1 LRILFLANR
10 ACVLVIVPPPRL
22 AFPVRPCFRA
32 RFPENVTFKIGL
44 GSLPNCS
51 DLFFALVLDT
61 VEALLQFP
69 RLFCSASLAILFE
82 ADFDDSWIRRPANQN
97 SYHQYFPRLDSDML
111 YILAEEIKK

>member
-1 LRILFLANR
+1 MLVDVLEGVFGERR
-10 ACVLVIVPPPRL
+10 ALV
-22 AFPVRPCFRA
+22 
-32 RFPENVTFKIGL
+32 PENVTFKIGL
-44 GSLPNCS
+44 GSLSNCS